1 MRQIIL
7 DTETTGL
14 SPKKGDRIV
23 EIGCVELIDR
33 KLTGNTYHQYINPER
48 SMPEEAFNI
57 HGISDKFLADKP
69 VFSFIAKEFI
79 DFVKDSELIIHNA
92 PFDVGFI
99 NFEISLL
106 GSSTKLIGINQIE
119 DCCKI
124 FDSLKLA
131 KDLRPGQ
138 KNNLDALCRSYGI
151 DNSNRDLHGALL
163 DSEILADVYL
173 AMTREQTQLSFSGQ
187 EKMPGSNQE
196 QLIRLNQNQ
205 ERTLILMANEE
216 ENIAHQTMMDMI
228 EKKAG
233 QSLWSKAIS
242 QD

>member
-1 MRQIIL
+1 MRQIVL

-48 SMPEEAFNI
+48 DMPEVAFNV
-57 HGISDKFLADKP
+57 HGISNEFLSDKP
-69 VFSFIAKEFI
+69 VFSQIVMEFI
-79 DFVKDSELIIHNA
+79 DFVKGSELVIHNA

-99 NFEISLL
+99 NHEVSIL
-106 GSSTKLIGINQIE
+106 GSVKKSLGIYAIE
-119 DCCKI
+119 DCCTI

-131 KDLRPGQ
+131 KNLRPGQ

-173 AMTREQTQLSFSGQ
+173 AMTREQTQLSFTGQ
-187 EKMPGSNQE
+187 EKNAGSNQE
-196 QLIRLNQNQ
+196 PIIRVDENR
-205 ERTLILMANEE
+205 EKTIILMANEE
-216 ENIAHQTMMDMI
+216 ENLAHQHMMEMI
-228 EKKAG
+228 EKKSG
-233 QSLWSKAIS
+233 QSMWPKNV
-242 QD
+242 

>member
-1 MRQIIL
+1 MRQIVL

-23 EIGCVELIDR
+23 EIGCVELVDR

-48 SMPEEAFNI
+48 SMPEEAFAV
-57 HGISDKFLADKP
+57 HGISDDFLADKP
-69 VFSFIAKEFI
+69 VFSRIVKEFV

-99 NFEISLL
+99 NHEISLL
-106 GSSTKLIGINQIE
+106 GSLKNALGIKQIE
-119 DCCKI
+119 ECCKI
-124 FDSLKLA
+124 TDSLAIA

-138 KNNLDALCRSYGI
+138 KNNLDALCRGYGI

-187 EKMPGSNQE
+187 ENGAGSANQE
-196 QLIRLNQNQ
+196 KIIRLDENRQK
-205 ERTLILMANEE
+205 TIIITANEE
-216 ENIAHQTMMDMI
+216 EKLAHQAMLELI
-228 EKKAG
+228 EKKSG
-233 QSLWSKAIS
+233 IS
-242 QD
+242 TFNF

>member
-1 MRQIIL
+1 MRQIVL

-48 SMPEEAFNI
+48 DMPEEAFNV
-57 HGISDKFLADKP
+57 HGISDEFLADKP
-69 VFSFIAKEFI
+69 VFSQIVKEFI

-99 NFEISLL
+99 NHEISIL
-106 GSSTKLIGINQIE
+106 GSTKKSLGIQVIE
-119 DCCKI
+119 DCSVI

-131 KDLRPGQ
+131 KNLRPGQ

-173 AMTREQTQLSFSGQ
+173 AMTREQTQLSFTGQ
-187 EKMPGSNQE
+187 EKNAGSNQE
-196 QLIRLNQNQ
+196 PIIRVDENR
-205 ERTLILMANEE
+205 EKTIILLADEE
-216 ENIAHQTMMDMI
+216 EQLAHQNMMEMI
-228 EKKAG
+228 EKKSG
-233 QSLWSKAIS
+233 QSLWPK
-242 QD
+242 

>member
-1 MRQIIL
+1 MRQIVL

-33 KLTGNTYHQYINPER
+33 KLTGNTYHQYINPQR
-48 SMPEEAFNI
+48 DMPEEAFAI
-57 HGISDKFLADKP
+57 HGISNEFLADKP
-69 VFSFIAKEFI
+69 VFSHIVKEFI

-99 NFEISLL
+99 NHEISIL
-106 GSSTKLIGINQIE
+106 GSTKKSLGINIIE
-119 DCCKI
+119 DCCAI
-124 FDSLKLA
+124 IDSLKLA
-131 KDLRPGQ
+131 KNLRPGQ

-173 AMTREQTQLSFSGQ
+173 AMTGGQTNLSFSGQ
-187 EKMPGSNQE
+187 GKSGGANQE
-196 QLIRLNQNQ
+196 QIIRLDKNR
-205 ERTLILMANEE
+205 EKTIIIMASEE
-216 ENIAHQTMMDMI
+216 EKIAHQSMIDMI
-228 EKKAG
+228 EKKSG
-233 QSLWSKAIS
+233 QVLWTK
-242 QD
+242 

>member
-1 MRQIIL
+1 MRQIVL

-23 EIGCVELIDR
+23 EIGCVELVDR
-33 KLTGNTYHQYINPER
+33 KLTGNTYHQYINPECA
-48 SMPEEAFNI
+48 MPEEAFAV
-57 HGISDKFLADKP
+57 HGISNEYLADKP
-69 VFSFIAKEFI
+69 IFSLIVKEFV

-99 NFEISLL
+99 NHEIDLL
-106 GSSTKLIGINQIE
+106 GSSKKSLAINQIE

-131 KDLRPGQ
+131 KDIRPGQ
-138 KNNLDALCRSYGI
+138 KNSLDALCRSYGI

-187 EKMPGSNQE
+187 ENGAGSSNQE
-196 QLIRLNQNQ
+196 KIIRLGNNRQK
-205 ERTLILMANEE
+205 TIVLMANEE
-216 ENIAHQTMMDMI
+216 ETSAHQTMMDLI
-228 EKKAG
+228 EKKSG
-233 QSLWSKAIS
+233 HSLWSKLV
-242 QD
+242 

>member
-1 MRQIIL
+1 MRQIVL

-48 SMPEEAFNI
+48 DMPEEAFNV
-57 HGISDKFLADKP
+57 HGISNEFLADKP
-69 VFSFIAKEFI
+69 VFSQIVKEFI

-99 NFEISLL
+99 NHEISIL
-106 GSSTKLIGINQIE
+106 GSLKKSLGIQVIE
-119 DCCKI
+119 DCCVI

-131 KDLRPGQ
+131 KNLRPGQ

-173 AMTREQTQLSFSGQ
+173 AMTREQTQLSFTGQ
-187 EKMPGSNQE
+187 EKNAGSNQE
-196 QLIRLNQNQ
+196 PIIRVDENR
-205 ERTLILMANEE
+205 EKTIILLADEE
-216 ENIAHQTMMDMI
+216 EQLAHQNMMEMI
-228 EKKAG
+228 EKKSG
-233 QSLWSKAIS
+233 QSLWPK
-242 QD
+242 